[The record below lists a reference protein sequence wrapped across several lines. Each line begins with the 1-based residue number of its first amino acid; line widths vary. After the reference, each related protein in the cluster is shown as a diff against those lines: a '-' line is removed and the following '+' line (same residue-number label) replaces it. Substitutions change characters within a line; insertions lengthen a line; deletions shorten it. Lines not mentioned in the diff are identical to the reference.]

1 MAWPQPSPGKTVK
14 KLGYYSAVKNPGDPT
29 PPTHQSK
36 KEKTIEINNVKIYRS
51 RLPPYYAHTAKM
63 MSSRPLLLILAI
75 IVFFVVGFQWVLLE
89 QRKTRDSVT
98 LSVTKSNNLR
108 QTWNLELEDR
118 LTKKDE
124 ELKQL
129 KQMWTKFKTN
139 FQKNQL
145 ELQDRLTK
153 KHLSMND
160 NIASTAQA
168 IVAKMFAINDNIN
181 NINTVVG
188 ASAAEGANGQ
198 IATKRYVNNSKSST
212 INNRKSLILVQEKKT
227 NLQNEKLPT
236 YEGDNKD
243 IHLFYQEIEGNIVPE
258 SNGHHWKTPYPANPL
273 FDCPQNVVDRYAE
286 TSKPLPSRHWHGQYG
301 EDKWAWKHFF
311 HDDKGKHDM
320 RFVEL
325 GALDGLTYSNSY
337 FYDVEM
343 GWGGVLIEGT
353 TPNYVDLE
361 NNRNNTSVETLH
373 IAICSNRKVFHMRG
387 SGPMGAKEGTY
398 NGGQGDHSH
407 RTTVL
412 CLPMHEVLEMTDLKH
427 IDLYSIDVEG
437 AELDVITSH
446 NFNKIPAHLLII
458 EARPHDEN
466 KEGSLT
472 NAKVR
477 RAVWARGF
485 CRWPHEVGHNNE
497 AWINPKWNKKTS
509 KN

>member
-1 MAWPQPSPGKTVK
+1 MK
-14 KLGYYSAVKNPGDPT
+14 KLRYYSAVK
-29 PPTHQSK
+29 
-36 KEKTIEINNVKIYRS
+36 NVKIYRS

-236 YEGDNKD
+236 YEG
-243 IHLFYQEIEGNIVPE
+243 
-258 SNGHHWKTPYPANPL
+258 T
-273 FDCPQNVVDRYAE
+273 
-286 TSKPLPSRHWHGQYG
+286 
-301 EDKWAWKHFF
+301 
-311 HDDKGKHDM
+311 
-320 RFVEL
+320 
-325 GALDGLTYSNSY
+325 
-337 FYDVEM
+337 
-343 GWGGVLIEGT
+343 
-353 TPNYVDLE
+353 
-361 NNRNNTSVETLH
+361 
-373 IAICSNRKVFHMRG
+373 
-387 SGPMGAKEGTY
+387 
-398 NGGQGDHSH
+398 
-407 RTTVL
+407 
-412 CLPMHEVLEMTDLKH
+412 
-427 IDLYSIDVEG
+427 
-437 AELDVITSH
+437 
-446 NFNKIPAHLLII
+446 
-458 EARPHDEN
+458 
-466 KEGSLT
+466 
-472 NAKVR
+472 
-477 RAVWARGF
+477 
-485 CRWPHEVGHNNE
+485 
-497 AWINPKWNKKTS
+497 
-509 KN
+509 